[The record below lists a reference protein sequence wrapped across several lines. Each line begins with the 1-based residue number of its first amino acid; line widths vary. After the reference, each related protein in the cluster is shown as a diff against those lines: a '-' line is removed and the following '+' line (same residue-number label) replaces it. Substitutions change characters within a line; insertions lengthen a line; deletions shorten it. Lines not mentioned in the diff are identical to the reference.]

1 MRKWKLKNIVRDDK
15 SFIIESVSVMSISSK
30 MIFRISKKD
39 NSPNPVVIAV
49 DEDGKIKAGFI
60 DPLSVEGGP
69 VELPRDDCGISRVDD
84 VCERFDGP
92 KLP

>member
-1 MRKWKLKNIVRDDK
+1 MKIEKYSQGWQKLYYWICISNVNFIKND
-15 SFIIESVSVMSISSK
+15 FQY
-30 MIFRISKKD
+30 FKKRD